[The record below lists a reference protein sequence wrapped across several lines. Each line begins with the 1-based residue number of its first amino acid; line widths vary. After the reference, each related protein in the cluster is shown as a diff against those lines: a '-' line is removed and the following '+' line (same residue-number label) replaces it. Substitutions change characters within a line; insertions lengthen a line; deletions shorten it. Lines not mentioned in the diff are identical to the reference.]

1 MTQKPFFCA
10 IKTCEESNEK
20 NIFRYW
26 EDNNKYNISDF
37 LIKKMYIFIL
47 FFIIPINIYLVC
59 KSIKDI
65 FKKITI

>member
-26 EDNNKYNISDF
+26 EDNNKYNIFDF
-37 LIKKMYIFIL
+37 LIKKM
-47 FFIIPINIYLVC
+47 FIIPINIYLVC